1 MNSQSGSS
9 PAEVYGGIVMD
20 AHDDDDGGAKTTRGN
35 PGTPATQTMS
45 TSSSLST
52 SSSTSSS
59 ASATHTNAAIQSSQ
73 DLVFFSFY
81 SIFAASM
88 CLYLS

>member
-9 PAEVYGGIVMD
+9 PAEVFGGMVKD
-20 AHDDDDGGAKTTRGN
+20 AHDDGGAKTTKGN

-45 TSSSLST
+45 TSSSST

-59 ASATHTNAAIQSSQ
+59 ASATHTNGAIQSGQ

-81 SIFAASM
+81 SVFAAGM